1 MSKKIMIL
9 VLTMTLTLGSTAFA
23 HADQPNGEMAAPAAA
38 VEAGS
43 GGTDSVNGTGGT
55 NSAEGTDAA
64 NGTESTRPADSGE
77 NGQTV
82 GTTADSVPA
91 REESKLTDGES
102 TDAADAAQTETDK
115 PAAEGTQK
123 DTKDTKVNSKDKKVA
138 ETKPVSKYQKGLA
151 AYIRGKNKNL
161 SKEWSIKLAGYFIKS
176 GKKNKIDPKVLMALA
191 QRESNFR
198 AKARSKYGY
207 KGMMQCT
214 SSFAK
219 AYGYKASE
227 LYQADVSIE
236 IAARY
241 LRTMKNRHESYRKA
255 IACYVCGSGAVAK
268 GVHSR
273 EPGRSV
279 MKTRDKIQRF
289 LTEKNYV

>member
-23 HADQPNGEMAAPAAA
+23 HADQPNGEMVVSVAAT
-38 VEAGS
+38 EGGS

-64 NGTESTRPADSGE
+64 NGTESMRPADSGE

-102 TDAADAAQTETDK
+102 TDTADAAQTETDK
-115 PAAEGTQK
+115 PVAEGTQ
-123 DTKDTKVNSKDKKVA
+123 KDTKVNSKDKKVA

>member
-1 MSKKIMIL
+1 
-9 VLTMTLTLGSTAFA
+9 MTLTLGSTAFA
-23 HADQPNGEMAAPAAA
+23 HADQPNGEMVVSVAAT
-38 VEAGS
+38 EGGS

-123 DTKDTKVNSKDKKVA
+123 DTKDTRVNSKDKKVA

>member
-1 MSKKIMIL
+1 MIL

-64 NGTESTRPADSGE
+64 NGTESTRPADSVE

>member
-1 MSKKIMIL
+1 
-9 VLTMTLTLGSTAFA
+9 MTLTLGSTAFA
-23 HADQPNGEMAAPAAA
+23 HADQPNGEMVVSVAAT
-38 VEAGS
+38 EGGS

-198 AKARSKYGY
+198 AKACSKYGY

>member
-1 MSKKIMIL
+1 MIL

-23 HADQPNGEMAAPAAA
+23 HADQPNGEMVVSVAAT
-38 VEAGS
+38 EGGS

>member
-1 MSKKIMIL
+1 MCKKIMIL

-23 HADQPNGEMAAPAAA
+23 HADQPNGEMVVSVAAT
-38 VEAGS
+38 EGGS

>member
-1 MSKKIMIL
+1 
-9 VLTMTLTLGSTAFA
+9 
-23 HADQPNGEMAAPAAA
+23 MA
-38 VEAGS
+38 EQ
-43 GGTDSVNGTGGT
+43 TVNGTGGT
-55 NSAEGTDAA
+55 NSEEGTDAA

-77 NGQTV
+77 NEQTV

-115 PAAEGTQK
+115 PAAEGTQ
-123 DTKDTKVNSKDKKVA
+123 KDTKVNSKDKKVA

>member
-23 HADQPNGEMAAPAAA
+23 HADQPNGEMVVSVAAA
-38 VEAGS
+38 EGGS

>member
-1 MSKKIMIL
+1 MCKKIMIL

-64 NGTESTRPADSGE
+64 NGTESTRPADSVE

>member
-1 MSKKIMIL
+1 MIL

>member
-23 HADQPNGEMAAPAAA
+23 HADQPNGEMVAPAAA
-38 VEAGS
+38 AEAGS

-102 TDAADAAQTETDK
+102 TDAADAAQTKTDK
-115 PAAEGTQK
+115 PAAEETQ
-123 DTKDTKVNSKDKKVA
+123 KDTKVNSKDKKVA

-151 AYIRGKNKNL
+151 TYIRGKNKNL

-241 LRTMKNRHESYRKA
+241 LRTMKNRHESYRTA

>member
-1 MSKKIMIL
+1 
-9 VLTMTLTLGSTAFA
+9 MTLTLGSTAFA
-23 HADQPNGEMAAPAAA
+23 HADQPNGEMVAPAAA

>member
-1 MSKKIMIL
+1 
-9 VLTMTLTLGSTAFA
+9 
-23 HADQPNGEMAAPAAA
+23 
-38 VEAGS
+38 
-43 GGTDSVNGTGGT
+43 
-55 NSAEGTDAA
+55 
-64 NGTESTRPADSGE
+64 
-77 NGQTV
+77 
-82 GTTADSVPA
+82 
-91 REESKLTDGES
+91 
-102 TDAADAAQTETDK
+102 
-115 PAAEGTQK
+115 
-123 DTKDTKVNSKDKKVA
+123 
-138 ETKPVSKYQKGLA
+138 
-151 AYIRGKNKNL
+151 
-161 SKEWSIKLAGYFIKS
+161 
-176 GKKNKIDPKVLMALA
+176 MALA

>member
-1 MSKKIMIL
+1 MCKKIMIL

>member
-23 HADQPNGEMAAPAAA
+23 HADQPNGEMVVSVAAT
-38 VEAGS
+38 EGGS

-123 DTKDTKVNSKDKKVA
+123 DTKDTRVNSKDKKVA

>member
-1 MSKKIMIL
+1 MIL

-23 HADQPNGEMAAPAAA
+23 HADQPNGEMVAPAAA
-38 VEAGS
+38 AEAGS

-64 NGTESTRPADSGE
+64 NGTESTHPADSGE

-115 PAAEGTQK
+115 PAAEETQ
-123 DTKDTKVNSKDKKVA
+123 KDTKVNSKDKKVA

>member
-38 VEAGS
+38 TEGGS

>member
-23 HADQPNGEMAAPAAA
+23 HADQPNGEMVAPAAA

>member
-1 MSKKIMIL
+1 MCKKIMIL

-64 NGTESTRPADSGE
+64 NGTESTRPADSVE

-123 DTKDTKVNSKDKKVA
+123 DTKVNSKDKKVA
-138 ETKPVSKYQKGLA
+138 DTKPVSKYQKGLA

-161 SKEWSIKLAGYFIKS
+161 SKKWSIKLAGYFIKS

>member
-23 HADQPNGEMAAPAAA
+23 HADQPNGEMVVSVAAT
-38 VEAGS
+38 EGGS

>member
-64 NGTESTRPADSGE
+64 NGTESTRPADSVE

-102 TDAADAAQTETDK
+102 TDAAQTETDK
-115 PAAEGTQK
+115 PAAEGTQ
-123 DTKDTKVNSKDKKVA
+123 KDTKVNSKDKKVA

>member
-23 HADQPNGEMAAPAAA
+23 HADQPNGEMVVSVAAT
-38 VEAGS
+38 EGGS

-176 GKKNKIDPKVLMALA
+176 GKKNKIDPKILMALA

>member
-1 MSKKIMIL
+1 
-9 VLTMTLTLGSTAFA
+9 MTLTLGSTAFA
-23 HADQPNGEMAAPAAA
+23 HADQPNGEMVAPAAA
-38 VEAGS
+38 TEGGS

>member
-23 HADQPNGEMAAPAAA
+23 HADQPNGEMVAPAAA
-38 VEAGS
+38 AEAGS

-64 NGTESTRPADSGE
+64 NGTESTHPADSGE

-82 GTTADSVPA
+82 GTTAYSVPA

-115 PAAEGTQK
+115 PAAEETQ
-123 DTKDTKVNSKDKKVA
+123 KDTKVNSKDKKVA

>member
-1 MSKKIMIL
+1 MCKKIMIL

-64 NGTESTRPADSGE
+64 NGTESTRPADSVE

-102 TDAADAAQTETDK
+102 TDAAQTETDK
-115 PAAEGTQK
+115 PAAEGTQ
-123 DTKDTKVNSKDKKVA
+123 KDTKVNSKDKKVA

-198 AKARSKYGY
+198 AKACSKYGY

>member
-23 HADQPNGEMAAPAAA
+23 HADQPNGEMVAPAAA
-38 VEAGS
+38 TEGGS

>member
-23 HADQPNGEMAAPAAA
+23 HADQPNGEMVVSVAAT
-38 VEAGS
+38 EGGS

-161 SKEWSIKLAGYFIKS
+161 SKEWSIKLAGCFIKS

>member
-23 HADQPNGEMAAPAAA
+23 HADQPNGEMAVSAAA
-38 VEAGS
+38 TEGGS

-102 TDAADAAQTETDK
+102 TDTADAAQTETDK
-115 PAAEGTQK
+115 PAAEGTQ
-123 DTKDTKVNSKDKKVA
+123 KDTKVNSKDKKVA
-138 ETKPVSKYQKGLA
+138 ETKPVSKYQKELA

-198 AKARSKYGY
+198 AKVRSKYGY

>member
-23 HADQPNGEMAAPAAA
+23 HADQPNGEMVVSVAA

-43 GGTDSVNGTGGT
+43 GRTDSVNGTGGT

>member
-9 VLTMTLTLGSTAFA
+9 ALTMTLTLGSTAFA
-23 HADQPNGEMAAPAAA
+23 HADQPNGEMVAPAAA
-38 VEAGS
+38 AEAGS

-64 NGTESTRPADSGE
+64 NGTESTHPADSGE

-115 PAAEGTQK
+115 PAAEETQ
-123 DTKDTKVNSKDKKVA
+123 KDTKVNSKDKKVA

-198 AKARSKYGY
+198 AKACSKYGY

-219 AYGYKASE
+219 VYGYKASE

>member
-1 MSKKIMIL
+1 
-9 VLTMTLTLGSTAFA
+9 MTLTLGSTAFA

-55 NSAEGTDAA
+55 NSAEGIDAA
-64 NGTESTRPADSGE
+64 NGTESTRPADSVE

-191 QRESNFR
+191 QRESNFH

>member
-23 HADQPNGEMAAPAAA
+23 HADQPNGEMVVSVAAT
-38 VEAGS
+38 EGGS

-227 LYQADVSIE
+227 LYQTDVSIE
-236 IAARY
+236 IASRY